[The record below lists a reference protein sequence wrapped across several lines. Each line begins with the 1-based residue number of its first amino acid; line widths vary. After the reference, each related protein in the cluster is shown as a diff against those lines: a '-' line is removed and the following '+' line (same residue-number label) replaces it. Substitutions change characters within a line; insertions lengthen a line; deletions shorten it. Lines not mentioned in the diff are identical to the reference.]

1 MKVLGNLSV
10 EKDINVKYPFGSNIK
25 NETETVSGT
34 PVVREI
40 YGDVLMNLYKLL
52 ELTGATPTDTDD
64 NNDTQYQII
73 EAIKKLPNSL
83 NDIEQILSLSVDEW
97 SAPLD
102 LAYLPNK
109 YVFVARATD
118 SYVSGVA
125 YSFKGTGLTTLPFSS
140 NGFSASDEVMVVIDS
155 LGVRAYSLTQLSN
168 TPNDLLMGFGNPL
181 AFNDTSTMRYLDGG
195 NLYTD
200 YPNILPL
207 ENNIRFTQSD
217 GELIVYD
224 CFIFGGYIH
233 AIVKKPSNNNYYTC
247 TLDLSGTV
255 LGFVLF
261 DTANI
266 KNPYFYTDG
275 VNLYTSDWAGSGYN
289 EVDKFSFDSGIY
301 TWTNIR
307 QEALPFSFVK
317 TTNSVVKNGDLYTLV
332 SGVLD
337 KYNFDTTNKT
347 NIANFNQ
354 VNGQIFSFN
363 GSIYFTTGE
372 VAKKW
377 II

>member
-1 MKVLGNLSV
+1 MKVLGNLPV

-40 YGDVLMNLYKLL
+40 YGDILMNLYKLL

-83 NDIEQILSLSVDEW
+83 NDIEQILTLSVDEW

-118 SYVSGVA
+118 SYVSGVS
-125 YSFKGTGLTTLPFSS
+125 YTFKGTGVTTLPFSS
-140 NGFSASDEVMVVIDS
+140 NGFSASDEIMVVIDS
-155 LGVRAYSLTQLSN
+155 LGVRAYSLTQLTN
-168 TPNDLLMGFGNPL
+168 TPNEIFLGFSNPL
-181 AFNDTSTMRYLDGG
+181 AFNDTSTMRYLDNG

-200 YPNILPL
+200 YPNALPI
-207 ENNIRFTQSD
+207 ENNIRVSQSD

-247 TLDLSGTV
+247 ALDLSGTV

-261 DTANI
+261 DAGNAN
-266 KNPYFYTDG
+266 NPYFYTDG
-275 VNLYTSDWAGSGYN
+275 TYLYVSEYSTNGPN
-289 EVDKFSFDSGIY
+289 EIYWFSFDGGTYI
-301 TWTNIR
+301 WTNVSNSEITT
-307 QEALPFSFVK
+307 EFVK
-317 TTNSVVKNGDLYTLV
+317 TTNTVILFPNIYVLIAGDFSKFNLL
-332 SGVLD
+332 
-337 KYNFDTTNKT
+337 TTTKT
-347 NIANFNQ
+347 NIATFNQ